1 MILFLL
7 EHEFHEFTRIMII
20 VKTTNGDQFINDA
33 TVNRV
38 AHNKDTHTVT
48 IHKGTVGTFQYAEH
62 TIEHVEGVI
71 YTNEAQATQWQDEGS
86 LIKKLQGI
94 IDQQKHELGFLN
106 EMVKR
111 LQSDL
116 RHYSSN
122 IIQVINYRKEGDMSD
137 ETAKRIR
144 DDAETMKGKGNANIW
159 EYRHPYDKEH
169 EGEEYIEGKV
179 IQTLREEVET
189 LSHSLSELKDEMET
203 MKRRHAIHVTDIY
216 ARTLWQR
223 IVNKTIEP

>member
-1 MILFLL
+1 
-7 EHEFHEFTRIMII
+7 MII
-20 VKTTNGDQFINDA
+20 IKTSNGDVLVNDQQM
-33 TVNRV
+33 
-38 AHNKDTHTVT
+38 KM
-48 IHKGTVGTFQYAEH
+48 AEH
-62 TIEHVEGVI
+62 DHANHVVRLIDASGTIGLLTRHPYATIEHVEGVI
-71 YTNEAQATQWQDEGS
+71 YTNNAQPTEWKDEGS
-86 LIKKLQGI
+86 LVKSLQGI
-94 IDQQKHELGFLN
+94 IDRQKYDIAFLN

-122 IIQVINYRKEGDMSD
+122 IIQIINYHTQEEMSD
-137 ETAKRIR
+137 DIANRIR
-144 DDAETMKGKGNANIW
+144 NEAETMKDKGNANIW
-159 EYRHPYDKEH
+159 EYRRPYDKEH

-223 IVNKTIEP
+223 IINKTVEP

>member
-1 MILFLL
+1 
-7 EHEFHEFTRIMII
+7 MII
-20 VKTTNGDQFINDA
+20 IKTSNGDVLVNDQQMKMVEHDHA
-33 TVNRV
+33 NHVVRV
-38 AHNKDTHTVT
+38 IDTS
-48 IHKGTVGTFQYAEH
+48 GTMGLHARHPYA
-62 TIEHVEGVI
+62 TIEHVEAVI
-71 YTNEAQATQWQDEGS
+71 YTNNAQPTEWKDEGS
-86 LIKKLQGI
+86 LVKSLQGI
-94 IDQQKHELGFLN
+94 IDRQKYDIAFLN
-106 EMVKR
+106 EMIKR

-122 IIQVINYRKEGDMSD
+122 IIQVINYRKEGEMSD
-137 ETAKRIR
+137 DTAKRIR
-144 DDAETMKGKGNANIW
+144 DDAETMKNKGNANIW

-203 MKRRHAIHVTDIY
+203 MKRRHAVHVTDIY

-223 IVNKTIEP
+223 IVNKTVEP

>member
-1 MILFLL
+1 
-7 EHEFHEFTRIMII
+7 MII
-20 VKTTNGDQFINDA
+20 IKTSNGDVLVNDQQMKMVEHDHA
-33 TVNRV
+33 NHVVRLI
-38 AHNKDTHTVT
+38 DTG
-48 IHKGTVGTFQYAEH
+48 GTMGLHARHPYA
-62 TIEHVEGVI
+62 TIEHVEAVI
-71 YTNEAQATQWQDEGS
+71 YTNNAQPTEWKDEGS
-86 LIKKLQGI
+86 LVKSLQGI
-94 IDQQKHELGFLN
+94 IDRQKYDIGFLN

-122 IIQVINYRKEGDMSD
+122 IIQVINYRKEGEMSD

-144 DDAETMKGKGNANIW
+144 DDAETMKNKGNANIW

-169 EGEEYIEGKV
+169 EGEQYIEGEV
-179 IQTLREEVET
+179 IQTLRDEVET

-216 ARTLWQR
+216 ARTLCQR
-223 IVNKTIEP
+223 IVNKTVEP

>member
-1 MILFLL
+1 
-7 EHEFHEFTRIMII
+7 MII
-20 VKTTNGDQFINDA
+20 IKTSNGDVLVNDQQMKMVEHDHA
-33 TVNRV
+33 NHVVRV
-38 AHNKDTHTVT
+38 TDTS
-48 IHKGTVGTFQYAEH
+48 GTMGLAMRHPYA
-62 TIEHVEGVI
+62 TIEHVEAVI
-71 YTNEAQATQWQDEGS
+71 YTNNAQPTEWKDEGS
-86 LIKKLQGI
+86 LVKSLQGI
-94 IDQQKHELGFLN
+94 IDRQKYDLGFLN

-122 IIQVINYRKEGDMSD
+122 IIQVINYRKEGEMSD

-144 DDAETMKGKGNANIW
+144 DDAETMKNKGNANIW
-159 EYRHPYDKEH
+159 EYRRPYDKEH

-223 IVNKTIEP
+223 IVNKTVEP

>member
-1 MILFLL
+1 MKMV
-7 EHEFHEFTRIMII
+7 EHDHANH
-20 VKTTNGDQFINDA
+20 V
-33 TVNRV
+33 VRV
-38 AHNKDTHTVT
+38 TDTS
-48 IHKGTVGTFQYAEH
+48 GTMGLTMRHPYA
-62 TIEHVEGVI
+62 TIEHVEAVI
-71 YTNEAQATQWQDEGS
+71 YTNNAQPTEWKDEGS
-86 LIKKLQGI
+86 LVKKLQGI
-94 IDQQKHELGFLN
+94 IDRQKYDLGFLN

-122 IIQVINYRKEGDMSD
+122 IIQVINYRKEGEMSD

-144 DDAETMKGKGNANIW
+144 DDAETMKNKGNANIW

-203 MKRRHAIHVTDIY
+203 MRRRHAIHVTDIY

-223 IVNKTIEP
+223 IVNKTVEP

>member
-1 MILFLL
+1 
-7 EHEFHEFTRIMII
+7 MII

-38 AHNKDTHTVT
+38 AHNKETHTVT

-71 YTNEAQATQWQDEGS
+71 YTNEAQATQWHDEGS

-122 IIQVINYRKEGDMSD
+122 IIQVINYRKEGEMSD

-144 DDAETMKGKGNANIW
+144 DDAETMKASGNRNIW
-159 EYRHPYDKEH
+159 ELRAPYDKEQPDSKSTETALIAELNEH
-169 EGEEYIEGKV
+169 LESSFASIRQLEAKLKEADLMKE
-179 IQTLREEVET
+179 TLRQC
-189 LSHSLSELKDEMET
+189 SERLYE
-203 MKRRHAIHVTDIY
+203 RN
-216 ARTLWQR
+216 LWQR
-223 IVNKTIEP
+223 IVNEPVNLPMPCL

>member
-1 MILFLL
+1 
-7 EHEFHEFTRIMII
+7 MII
-20 VKTTNGDQFINDA
+20 IKTSNGDVLVNDQQM
-33 TVNRV
+33 
-38 AHNKDTHTVT
+38 KM
-48 IHKGTVGTFQYAEH
+48 AEH
-62 TIEHVEGVI
+62 DHANHVVRLIDTSGTMGLHARHPYATIEHVESVI
-71 YTNEAQATQWQDEGS
+71 YTNNAQPTEWKDDGS
-86 LIKKLQGI
+86 LVKSLQGI
-94 IDQQKHELGFLN
+94 IDRQKYDLGFLN
-106 EMVKR
+106 EMIKR

-144 DDAETMKGKGNANIW
+144 DDAETMKNKGNANIW

-169 EGEEYIEGKV
+169 EGEEYTEGKV
-179 IQTLREEVET
+179 IQQMDEQIET

-203 MKRRHAIHVTDIY
+203 MRRRHAIHVTDIY

-223 IVNKTIEP
+223 IVNKTVEP

>member
-1 MILFLL
+1 
-7 EHEFHEFTRIMII
+7 MII
-20 VKTTNGDQFINDA
+20 IKTSNGDVLVNDQQMKMVEHDHA
-33 TVNRV
+33 NHVVRLI
-38 AHNKDTHTVT
+38 DTSGMIELHAR
-48 IHKGTVGTFQYAEH
+48 HPYA
-62 TIEHVEGVI
+62 TIEHVEAVI
-71 YTNEAQATQWQDEGS
+71 YTNNAQPTEWKDEGS
-86 LIKKLQGI
+86 LVKSLQGI
-94 IDQQKHELGFLN
+94 IDRQKYDLGFLN

-122 IIQVINYRKEGDMSD
+122 IIQVINYRKEGEMSD

-144 DDAETMKGKGNANIW
+144 DDAETMKNKGNANIW

-203 MKRRHAIHVTDIY
+203 MRRRHAIHVTDIY

-223 IVNKTIEP
+223 IVNKTVEP

>member
-1 MILFLL
+1 
-7 EHEFHEFTRIMII
+7 MII
-20 VKTTNGDQFINDA
+20 IKTSNGDVLVNDQQMKMVEHDHA
-33 TVNRV
+33 NHIVRLI
-38 AHNKDTHTVT
+38 DTSETIGLHTR
-48 IHKGTVGTFQYAEH
+48 HPYA
-62 TIEHVEGVI
+62 TIEHVESVI
-71 YTNEAQATQWQDEGS
+71 YTNNEQPTEWKDDGS
-86 LIKKLQGI
+86 LVKSLQGI
-94 IDQQKHELGFLN
+94 IDRQKYDIAFLN

-169 EGEEYIEGKV
+169 EGEEYTEGKV
-179 IQTLREEVET
+179 IQQMDEQIET
-189 LSHSLSELKDEMET
+189 LSHFLSELKDEMET
-203 MKRRHAIHVTDIY
+203 MRRRHAIHVTDIY

-223 IVNKTIEP
+223 IVNKTVEP

>member
-1 MILFLL
+1 
-7 EHEFHEFTRIMII
+7 MII
-20 VKTTNGDQFINDA
+20 IKTSNGDVLVNDQQMKMVEHDHA
-33 TVNRV
+33 NHVVRLI
-38 AHNKDTHTVT
+38 DTSGMIGLHAR
-48 IHKGTVGTFQYAEH
+48 HPYA
-62 TIEHVEGVI
+62 TIEHVEAVI
-71 YTNEAQATQWQDEGS
+71 YTNNAQPTEWKDDGS
-86 LIKKLQGI
+86 LVKSLQGI
-94 IDQQKHELGFLN
+94 IDRQKYDLGFLN

-144 DDAETMKGKGNANIW
+144 DDAETMKNKGNANIW
-159 EYRHPYDKEH
+159 EFRHPYDKEH

-223 IVNKTIEP
+223 IINKTVEP

>member
-1 MILFLL
+1 
-7 EHEFHEFTRIMII
+7 MII
-20 VKTTNGDQFINDA
+20 IKTSNGDVLVNDQQMKMVEHDHA
-33 TVNRV
+33 NHVVRV
-38 AHNKDTHTVT
+38 TDTS
-48 IHKGTVGTFQYAEH
+48 GTMGLAMRHPYA
-62 TIEHVEGVI
+62 TIEHVEAVI
-71 YTNEAQATQWQDEGS
+71 YTNNAQPTEWKDEGS
-86 LIKKLQGI
+86 LVKSLQGI
-94 IDQQKHELGFLN
+94 IDRQKYDLGFLN

-159 EYRHPYDKEH
+159 ELRAPYEKEH
-169 EGEEYIEGKV
+169 PDSKTAETALIGELNEQLESSFASIRRIEAQLKEAVRMKEAYKHG
-179 IQTLREEVET
+179 
-189 LSHSLSELKDEMET
+189 SEKL
-203 MKRRHAIHVTDIY
+203 Y

-223 IVNKTIEP
+223 IVNKTVEP

>member
-1 MILFLL
+1 
-7 EHEFHEFTRIMII
+7 MII
-20 VKTTNGDQFINDA
+20 IKTSNGDVLVNDQQMKMVEHDHA
-33 TVNRV
+33 NHVVRV
-38 AHNKDTHTVT
+38 TDTS
-48 IHKGTVGTFQYAEH
+48 GTMGLAMRHPYA
-62 TIEHVEGVI
+62 TIEHVEAVI
-71 YTNEAQATQWQDEGS
+71 YTNNAQPTEWKDEGS
-86 LIKKLQGI
+86 LVKSLQGI
-94 IDQQKHELGFLN
+94 IDRQKYDLGFLN

-122 IIQVINYRKEGDMSD
+122 IIQVINYRKDGEMSD

-159 EYRHPYDKEH
+159 EYRHPDDKEH